1 MQIDDAITAALRNV
15 AEHGDT
21 DIFLFPFENLLFRDR
36 LTDAAKLI
44 KAMHTQPDHW
54 LSVNPPETMRSLTQV
69 GYAGFRWATLIDPF
83 WNAYYLSLV
92 LSIAGKIESVRVP
105 ESEGTVFSYRFQ
117 WQDAEAKI
125 FKDSTWVD
133 FRKQCLALSDAHP
146 VVVQTDISDFYPRI
160 YHHRIE
166 NALQRLPG
174 VGDQPKRVMDLLKHF
189 SQNVSYGLPV
199 GGPAS
204 RILAEL
210 SLDGVDKLLIR
221 RGVRFCRYADDY
233 AIFCADK
240 AEAYRTLVFLS
251 EKLAN
256 EGLVLQKKKTRIL
269 SAHEFRETAQLLDP
283 AEAASALATEEQKLL
298 SISLRFD
305 PYSPTAE
312 EDYKELKGAIQE
324 IDIIGILGRE
334 IAKTTIDATVAKQ
347 AVQAILVLDPAQQLQ
362 AVNMLLDADNVMT
375 LAPVFVMVMRVVRD
389 VYASSSS
396 EARGRIDEALCR
408 LWAEQSPLLS
418 VEVNLS
424 YYVRAM
430 AGDQTQ
436 QKEEILI
443 KIFDDS
449 ANPMIRRLVILVM
462 AKWSC
467 HYWLSDAKTKY
478 GAMSVFERRAFI
490 LASYF
495 LGDEGRHWRDHVKSS
510 WSAAEQLI
518 RDWFSGRFQANKSVP
533 L

>member
-1 MQIDDAITAALRNV
+1 MDIDEAIAAALRNV

-21 DIFLFPFENLLFRDR
+21 DIFSFPFENLLFRDR
-36 LTDAAKLI
+36 PMEAAGLL
-44 KAMHTQPDHW
+44 KAIHAKPDHW
-54 LSVNPPETMRSLTQV
+54 LSVYPPETMRSLTQV

-92 LSIAGKIESVRVP
+92 LSIADKIESVRVP
-105 ESEGTVFSYRFQ
+105 EVDNTVFSYRFQ

-125 FKDSTWVD
+125 FKDSTWMD
-133 FRKQCLALSDAHP
+133 FRNQCLELSNAYP

-166 NALQRLPG
+166 NALQRLPN
-174 VGDQPKRVMDLLKHF
+174 VGDQPKRIMDLLTQF

-210 SLDGVDKLLIR
+210 SLDGVDKLLVR

-233 AIFCADK
+233 AIFCTDK

-269 SAHEFRETAQLLDP
+269 TAQEFRETSQLLDP
-283 AEAASALATEEQKLL
+283 AEAANALATEEQKLL

-312 EDYKELKGAIQE
+312 EDYEELKGAIQE

-334 IAKTTIDATVAKQ
+334 IAKTTIDSTVAKQ
-347 AVQAILVLDPAQQLQ
+347 AVQAILVLDPRQQHH
-362 AVNMLLDADNVMT
+362 AVSMLLDGDNVMT
-375 LAPVFVMVMRVVRD
+375 LAPVFVTVMRVVREI
-389 VYASSSS
+389 YAVSATD
-396 EARGRIDEALCR
+396 ARSRFDKALCK
-408 LWAEQSPLLS
+408 LWSDQSPLLS

-424 YYVRAM
+424 YYIRAL

-443 KIFDDS
+443 KIFEES
-449 ANPMIRRLVILVM
+449 ANPMIRRLVILAM

-467 HYWLSDAKTKY
+467 HYWLSDAKVRY

-490 LASYF
+490 IASYF
-495 LGDEGRHWRDHVKSS
+495 LGDEGKHWRNHVKSS
-510 WSAAEQLI
+510 WTDAELLI
-518 RDWFSGRFQANKSVP
+518 RDWYSNRFQINKSVP

>member
-1 MQIDDAITAALRNV
+1 MQIEDAIKAALRNV

-21 DIFLFPFENLLFRDR
+21 DIFSFPFENLLFRDR
-36 LTDAAKLI
+36 LSDAATLI
-44 KAMHTQPDHW
+44 KAIHAKPDHW
-54 LSVNPPETMRSLTQV
+54 LSTYPPETIRSLTQV
-69 GYAGFRWATLIDPF
+69 GYAGFRWATLVDPF

-92 LSIAGKIESVRVP
+92 LSIADKIESVRVP
-105 ESEGTVFSYRFQ
+105 DTDSTVFSYRFQ
-117 WQDAEAKI
+117 WQEADAKL
-125 FKDSTWVD
+125 FKDSTWIN
-133 FRKQCLALSDAHP
+133 FRKQCLELSDTYP

-166 NALQRLPG
+166 NALQRLPS
-174 VGDQPKRVMDLLKHF
+174 VGDQPKRIMDLLKQF

-233 AIFCADK
+233 AIFCTDR

-269 SAHEFRETAQLLDP
+269 SAQEFRETAQLLDP
-283 AEAASALATEEQKLL
+283 AEAANALATEEQKLL

-312 EDYKELKGAIQE
+312 EDYEELKGAIHE

-334 IAKTTIDATVAKQ
+334 IAKTTIDSAVAKH
-347 AVQAILVLDPAQQLQ
+347 AVQAILVLEPAQRQQ
-362 AVNMLLDADNVMT
+362 AIAMLLDGINVMT
-375 LAPVFVMVMRVVRD
+375 LAPVFVTVMRVVREI
-389 VYASSSS
+389 YASSAA
-396 EARGRIDEALCR
+396 EARVHIDEALCK
-408 LWAEQSPLLS
+408 LWTEQSPLLS

-424 YYVRAM
+424 YYIRAM

-443 KIFDDS
+443 KIFEGS
-449 ANPMIRRLVILVM
+449 ASPMIRRLVILAM

-467 HYWLSDAKTKY
+467 HYWLSDAKMKY
-478 GAMSVFERRAFI
+478 GAMSIFERRAFI
-490 LASYF
+490 IASYS
-495 LGDEGRHWRDHVKSS
+495 LGDEGKHWRDHVKSS
-510 WSAAEQLI
+510 WSEPEKLT
-518 RDWFSGRFQANKSVP
+518 RDWFSNRFQTNKSVP